1 MKTREQ
7 EYKEKW
13 VIKSQSDEDLK
24 KIAKDLF
31 NGLIYCDRQCSER
44 DLISRFMPI
53 MFMGPSVPVKP
64 KYPSENKDLQ
74 GQRDNVLYDIVERG
88 EDEKRYQDELINY
101 NIEYKIY
108 QDQYLPTIGL
118 IYEYFSAC
126 GPMSVNGGPI
136 FMSLRLLNKDDS
148 AKMFDYY
155 NQYKEAREKVD
166 NF

>member
-1 MKTREQ
+1 MKMREQ

-13 VIKSQSDEDLK
+13 VIKFQSDNDLK

-31 NGLIYCDRQCSER
+31 NGLIYCDRQCSEH
-44 DLISRFMPI
+44 DLISRFMPL
-53 MFMGPSVPVKP
+53 MFMGPRSPEKP
-64 KYPSENKDLQ
+64 KYPSENKNLQ
-74 GQRDNVLYDIVERG
+74 GQRDNVLYDIVERDA
-88 EDEKRYQDELINY
+88 DEKKYQEELINY
-101 NIEYKIY
+101 DIEYKIY
-108 QDQYLPTIGL
+108 QEQYLPTIGL
-118 IYEYFSAC
+118 VYEYISQA
-126 GPMSVNGGPI
+126 GPMCVNGGPV